1 MKRISISE
9 VSEKMNGIDIA
20 ILSTHSESGEIANRP
35 MSNNGDVKY
44 NGDSYFFT
52 YEEALCV
59 SDIERDP
66 KVALSYSGKTGIFTG
81 TGVYIAVEGRA
92 ELIRDKAA
100 FQQHWTP
107 DLDSW
112 FDQGVE
118 TPNLVLI
125 KVKAKRIKFW
135 DHGDEGEAVL

>member
-9 VSEKMNGIDIA
+9 ISEKMSGIDIA
-20 ILSTHSESGEIANRP
+20 ILSTHSENGEIANRP
-35 MSNNGDVKY
+35 MSSNGDVTY

-59 SDIERDP
+59 SDIERNP
-66 KVALSYSGKTGIFTG
+66 KVALGYSGKPGIFTG
-81 TGVYIAVEGRA
+81 IGVFIAVEGRA

-100 FQQHWTP
+100 FQQHWVP

-135 DHGDEGEAVL
+135 DDGDEGEAVF